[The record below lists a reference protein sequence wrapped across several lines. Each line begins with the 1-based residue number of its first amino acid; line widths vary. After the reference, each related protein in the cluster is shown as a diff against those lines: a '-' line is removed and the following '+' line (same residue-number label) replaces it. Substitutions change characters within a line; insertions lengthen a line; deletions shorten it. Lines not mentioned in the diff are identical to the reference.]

1 MARSRTNRIR
11 SSGLPGRPGGLT
23 SNGEREHDKAGG
35 ELEKQ
40 SL

>member
-1 MARSRTNRIR
+1 MARSRNNRIT
-11 SSGLPGRPGGLT
+11 SGLPGRPGGLT